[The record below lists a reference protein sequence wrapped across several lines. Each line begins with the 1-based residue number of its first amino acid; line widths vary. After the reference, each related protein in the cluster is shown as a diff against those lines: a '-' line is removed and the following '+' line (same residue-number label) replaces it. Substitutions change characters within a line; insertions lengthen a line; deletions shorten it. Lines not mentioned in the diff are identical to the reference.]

1 MVKNHLKTKKLN
13 FINTSKKLFKIKL
26 KNHQLKKLQKQKKK
40 R

>member
-1 MVKNHLKTKKLN
+1 MVKNHLKPKLKV
-13 FINTSKKLFKIKL
+13 INTSKKIFKIKL